1 MSVGDP
7 ISQAPAGR
15 DIAWWREFVEGC
27 PDRHFA
33 AAIRKLIDSDP
44 DVLLAV
50 DEVDTSLIESW
61 AAMSVEDRIRYAVG
75 TAMDLERCRGDSQ
88 IAALQLVT

>member
-1 MSVGDP
+1 MKVGDP
-7 ISQAPAGR
+7 ISRTPAGR

-27 PDRHFA
+27 RDAHFA
-33 AAIRKLIDSDP
+33 AAIRNLIEHDP

-50 DEVDTSLIESW
+50 DEVDTTLIESW

-75 TAMDLERCRGDSQ
+75 TAMDLERCRGDR
-88 IAALQLVT
+88 T